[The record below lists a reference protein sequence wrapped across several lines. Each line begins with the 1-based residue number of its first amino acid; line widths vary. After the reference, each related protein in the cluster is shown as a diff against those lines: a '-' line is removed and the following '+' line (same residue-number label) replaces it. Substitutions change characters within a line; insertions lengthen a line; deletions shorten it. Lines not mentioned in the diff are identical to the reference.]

1 MNSTGSP
8 ARFSASLLAATLA
21 FLLGDG
27 IPVTVIAAPPSTESP
42 MTPIPSTVTDTIP
55 HGKAPTNATA
65 SKASVTIGPSTMQ
78 EGTRSKFSPP
88 GDWPAPVNDQEHR
101 LFTLVDVL
109 EYRPRTGGGERTG
122 DYRWDVEGWYGG
134 DYNRVWFKSEGQR
147 DTAFKADYDV
157 DFQLLY
163 GRFIQKYYDFK
174 IGPRVETQTF
184 QGRNVTRGLGAIG
197 IEGRVP
203 YNYAVEA
210 TTFIDQN
217 GAVSAR
223 LTFTKDMLVTQRL
236 ILQTRFETN
245 AAVQRVEEFTTGS
258 GLNNLELGFRLR
270 YEIRREFAPY
280 VGLSLDRSFGE
291 TATLVR
297 QDGGNPSQIRFA
309 VGVRAWF

>member
-1 MNSTGSP
+1 MTRPCLPDRWYAGFLAVFLFCAVGQGIGARGVEAESIFGP
-8 ARFSASLLAATLA
+8 APYLTWP
-21 FLLGDG
+21 DG
-27 IPVTVIAAPPSTESP
+27 
-42 MTPIPSTVTDTIP
+42 TD
-55 HGKAPTNATA
+55 HTA
-65 SKASVTIGPSTMQ
+65 SKTSRRFTATSESLSSKASTGQDRTLPNV
-78 EGTRSKFSPP
+78 SPP
-88 GDWPAPVNDQEHR
+88 DNWPAPVNDQENH
-101 LFTLVDVL
+101 LFTLFDVL
-109 EYRPRTGGGERTG
+109 EYRPKTGGGESTN

-134 DYNRVWFKSEGQR
+134 DYNRLWFKSSGQQ

-163 GRFIQKYYDFK
+163 GRFIQKYYDFQ

-184 QGRNVTRGLGAIG
+184 RGRNVTRGLGAIG

-223 LTFTKDMLVTQRL
+223 LTLTKDMLVTQRL

-258 GLNNLELGFRLR
+258 GLNNLEFGLRLR
-270 YEIRREFAPY
+270 YEIRRELAPY
-280 VGLSLDRSFGE
+280 VGISLDRSFGE
-291 TATLVR
+291 TATFVR
-297 QDGGNPSQIRFA
+297 QEGGNPSQVRFV